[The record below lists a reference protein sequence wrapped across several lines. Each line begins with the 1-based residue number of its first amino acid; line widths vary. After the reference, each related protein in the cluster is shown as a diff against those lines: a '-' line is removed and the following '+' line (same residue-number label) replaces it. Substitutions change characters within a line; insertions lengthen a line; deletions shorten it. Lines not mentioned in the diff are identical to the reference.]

1 MIPPFRN
8 PENDPIGMAMEPFDR
23 DHLLLMVNTQN
34 NPFNKVVL
42 VFAVLVSEMKQLA
55 QTVLHSL

>member
-1 MIPPFRN
+1 
-8 PENDPIGMAMEPFDR
+8 MEPFDR